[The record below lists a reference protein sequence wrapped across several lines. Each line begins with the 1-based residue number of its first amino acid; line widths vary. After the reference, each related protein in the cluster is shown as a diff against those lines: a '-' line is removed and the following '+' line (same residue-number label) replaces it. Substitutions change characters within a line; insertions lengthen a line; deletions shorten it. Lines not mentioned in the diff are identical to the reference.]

1 MASDQPL
8 EQYVTT
14 EELRAIGSTTEGKLL
29 LGALGTYFAVRF
41 ASAPGE
47 RLPPQKKTEDDD
59 ERLSGN
65 TR

>member
-1 MASDQPL
+1 MAEDAPL
-8 EQYVTT
+8 EQYVTA

-47 RLPPQKKTEDDD
+47 RLPPQDPSGEPSKDD
-59 ERLSGN
+59 GN
-65 TR
+65 TD